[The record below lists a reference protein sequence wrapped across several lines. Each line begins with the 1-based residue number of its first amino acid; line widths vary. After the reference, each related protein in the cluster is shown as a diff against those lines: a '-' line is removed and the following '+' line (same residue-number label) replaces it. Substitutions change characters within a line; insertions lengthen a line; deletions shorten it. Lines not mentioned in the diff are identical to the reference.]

1 MLDLNIYFCFVFY
14 LIPCFHGNQQ
24 TNLMDDME
32 LESSYED
39 SVGHDNSG
47 MTYDEED
54 NSHNT
59 HETELSFEDD
69 EIREI
74 EHYENGEVEIDLE
87 GTWHQALRMLLCTV

>member
-1 MLDLNIYFCFVFY
+1 
-14 LIPCFHGNQQ
+14 
-24 TNLMDDME
+24 ME

-69 EIREI
+69 EIREF
-74 EHYENGEVEIDLE
+74 EHYENEEVEIEVILSAL
-87 GTWHQALRMLLCTV
+87 GTKHLGCFYALFDFSKFTFCGNILKCNCDDFSLITTNN